1 MREIL
6 PPNRISGK
14 PFVLLLRAVEGPF
27 VQRRPAPNRL
37 TDMARFARFWV
48 VLLAAAP
55 ALAQAPPADFQ
66 GQVGR
71 LDELLLGE
79 DWYTL
84 SPAEMPS
91 IPLAGVTVRV
101 LECEEDCPAP
111 VQTDA
116 AGWFTFTGLGMDSAL
131 LSFTP
136 PPCAEDD
143 SECEPL
149 EPRQEVLA
157 NGARTVLGAKWP
169 AGIED
174 TMLRYM
180 PLVAAAIYIKR
191 EGEIPGKNNTAGS
204 ASQWAVWVN
213 GALGWGEFSE
223 RSTFLHELMHHYEF
237 RLRLACWYEN
247 QDIDG
252 FILHES
258 WLRAYESDR
267 LHRELNGLPLRERS
281 LSHFSDKRQAQESLA
296 DFAEHYF
303 MPEALSHGQRS
314 RPGVQEQVTG
324 YREIEQ
330 YAPNRY
336 VYFEQLVFQP
346 YIDEKR
352 WRRKYPDGGEWPG
365 MCRPPIL
372 DQPAGILE
380 SITKSSS
387 APGYKPLDPPV
398 IGCASP
404 ASH

>member
-1 MREIL
+1 
-6 PPNRISGK
+6 
-14 PFVLLLRAVEGPF
+14 
-27 VQRRPAPNRL
+27 
-37 TDMARFARFWV
+37 MARFARFWV
-48 VLLAAAP
+48 VLLAFAA
-55 ALAQAPPADFQ
+55 ALAQAPPAEFQ

-79 DWYTL
+79 DWWRL

-91 IPLAGVTVRV
+91 IPLAGVTVHV
-101 LECEEDCPAP
+101 LDCGGDCPAP

-116 AGWFTFTGLGMDSAL
+116 AGWFTFPGLGMDSAL

-143 SECEPL
+143 WECEPL

-174 TMLRYM
+174 TMMRYM
-180 PLVAAAIYIKR
+180 PLTAGAIYIKR
-191 EGEIPGKNNTAGS
+191 SGEIPIPSGEPATGA

-213 GALGWGEFSE
+213 GQHGWDKFNE
-223 RSTFLHELMHHYEF
+223 RNVFQHELMHHYEF

-252 FILHES
+252 WILQES
-258 WLRAYESDR
+258 WLRAYEADLLS
-267 LHRELNGLPLRERS
+267 LEAHGLPLRQRS
-281 LSHFSDKRQAQESLA
+281 LSHFDEARRARESLA
-296 DFAEHYF
+296 DFAEEYF
-303 MPEALSHGQRS
+303 MPAALSKGQHRAEI
-314 RPGVQEQVTG
+314 GVRDQVNG

-336 VYFEQLVFQP
+336 AYFEQLVFQR
-346 YIDEKR
+346 YLDEQR
-352 WRRKYPDGGEWPG
+352 WRREYPGLDWPG
-365 MCRPPIL
+365 LCRTTDDSSVVSLLEYLFSKGSGPGRKTWIK
-372 DQPAGILE
+372 PA
-380 SITKSSS
+380 
-387 APGYKPLDPPV
+387 V
-398 IGCASP
+398 IGCTSA